1 MSGEMLNDG
10 KPIVVM
16 TPRDRIGHG
25 PWARL
30 FVAAAVGNEGSSVA
44 ERGRAMARGGNVHS
58 VRVSAGAIVAS
69 VVGRD
74 GRDCA
79 VTFTADPIPPRVWAA
94 VAISSRHNERL
105 APAME
110 GREQSVHL
118 EHLMRFDW
126 DDPLLPTK
134 KFEKRCTCDADA
146 ACEHV
151 AALAYVVA
159 DLIDGDPSLLLKW
172 RGCGAVEAPE
182 MSTRPELESV
192 PTISHGDGPWQANR
206 LPAARQ
212 PRPLPNGAVLMCL
225 GPSDLSS
232 AGEDLANVLRRA
244 YASFAEPE
252 RRSSTPA
259 ALASLPRRTAEAD

>member
-1 MSGEMLNDG
+1 VSGEMLNDG
-10 KPIVVM
+10 KPIVVT

-44 ERGRAMARGGNVHS
+44 ERGRALARGGNVHS
-58 VRVSAGAIVAS
+58 VRINAGRLTAS
-69 VVGRD
+69 VVGAD
-74 GRDCA
+74 DNECV

-94 VAISSRHNERL
+94 VAVSSRRNERL
-105 APAME
+105 AAAME

-126 DDPLLPTK
+126 DDPLIPTK
-134 KFEKRCTCDADA
+134 EFIRSCSCDSAETCA
-146 ACEHV
+146 HV

-159 DLIDGDPSLLLKW
+159 DLIDGDPSLLLAW
-172 RGCGAVEAPE
+172 RGCGVAEAPQ

-192 PTISHGDGPWQANR
+192 LTISRGDGPWQANR

-232 AGEDLANVLRRA
+232 AGEDIANVLRRA
-244 YASFAEPE
+244 YASFAEPD
-252 RRSSTPA
+252 RR
-259 ALASLPRRTAEAD
+259 